1 MVELEPGRDHT
12 TQAGSQGQGAPS
24 LYLYCDA
31 AALQSLRPLVV
42 TYVASESTGSLSPR
56 KEYSS
61 NFKFK
66 LKPALSA

>member
-42 TYVASESTGSLSPR
+42 TYVASESTGSLSTVFSSASTNR
-56 KEYSS
+56 KSS
-61 NFKFK
+61 
-66 LKPALSA
+66 L